1 MKHIT
6 IWKEIDTYC
15 SFPHISYLPNGNLA
29 VVFRQAS
36 IFSSDVAKKGI
47 ATHHD
52 PDSSIEI
59 IESNDDALRNHSVSD
74 TMYFYYCVLLIG
86 MHVLGIMFTWIAR
99 PIIAALDSLLKLYFY
114 G

>member
-29 VVFRQAS
+29 VVFRKAS
-36 IFSSDVAKKGI
+36 KFSSDVAKKGI

-59 IESNDDALRNHSVSD
+59 IESNDDGKNWNINTKRTIYKSNYGVNDPSL
-74 TMYFYYCVLLIG
+74 TLLSNG
-86 MHVLGIMFTWIAR
+86 
-99 PIIAALDSLLKLYFY
+99 K
-114 G
+114 